1 MEERLAIIQT
11 ETSGPERSLIEPTHF
26 ELQERKTMKSSITAH
41 EKANLAF
48 LGMLGI
54 FIVTLLYG
62 VFAMGIR

>member
-1 MEERLAIIQT
+1 
-11 ETSGPERSLIEPTHF
+11 
-26 ELQERKTMKSSITAH
+26 MKSSLSGH

-48 LGMLGI
+48 LGMLGM

>member
-1 MEERLAIIQT
+1 
-11 ETSGPERSLIEPTHF
+11 
-26 ELQERKTMKSSITAH
+26 MKSSIPAH

>member
-1 MEERLAIIQT
+1 
-11 ETSGPERSLIEPTHF
+11 
-26 ELQERKTMKSSITAH
+26 MKSSITAH

-48 LGMLGI
+48 LGMVGI